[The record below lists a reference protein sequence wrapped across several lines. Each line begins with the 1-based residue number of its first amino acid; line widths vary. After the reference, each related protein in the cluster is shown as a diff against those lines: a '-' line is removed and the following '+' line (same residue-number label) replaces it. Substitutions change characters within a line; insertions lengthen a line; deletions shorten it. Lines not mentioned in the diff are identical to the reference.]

1 MYSVTRSFGLNGLS
15 GFAVAVEADIS
26 SPQSGCN
33 KIGTNPQ
40 CKIYYTTSCMIYQ
53 KNINRK
59 GSINK
64 KLINISIR
72 LIIRDIML
80 KQKILEIIVIVLAL
94 LAIVFGIS
102 SCLYNDNVTILR
114 IFSLIFIVIALILNF
129 YSNYRKKKL

>member
-1 MYSVTRSFGLNGLS
+1 MGLFLLLYLKFS
-15 GFAVAVEADIS
+15 SKIS
-26 SPQSGCN
+26 LG
-33 KIGTNPQ
+33 
-40 CKIYYTTSCMIYQ
+40 
-53 KNINRK
+53 
-59 GSINK
+59 
-64 KLINISIR
+64 
-72 LIIRDIML
+72 DIML

>member
-1 MYSVTRSFGLNGLS
+1 MGLFFLLYLQFS
-15 GFAVAVEADIS
+15 SKIS
-26 SPQSGCN
+26 AG
-33 KIGTNPQ
+33 
-40 CKIYYTTSCMIYQ
+40 
-53 KNINRK
+53 
-59 GSINK
+59 
-64 KLINISIR
+64 
-72 LIIRDIML
+72 DIML

>member
-1 MYSVTRSFGLNGLS
+1 MGLFLLLYLKFSSKISVG
-15 GFAVAVEADIS
+15 
-26 SPQSGCN
+26 
-33 KIGTNPQ
+33 
-40 CKIYYTTSCMIYQ
+40 
-53 KNINRK
+53 
-59 GSINK
+59 
-64 KLINISIR
+64 
-72 LIIRDIML
+72 DIML

>member
-1 MYSVTRSFGLNGLS
+1 MGLFLLLYLQ
-15 GFAVAVEADIS
+15 FS
-26 SPQSGCN
+26 S
-33 KIGTNPQ
+33 KINVG
-40 CKIYYTTSCMIYQ
+40 
-53 KNINRK
+53 
-59 GSINK
+59 
-64 KLINISIR
+64 
-72 LIIRDIML
+72 DIML

>member
-1 MYSVTRSFGLNGLS
+1 MGLFFLLYLKFSSKISVG
-15 GFAVAVEADIS
+15 DIV
-26 SPQSGCN
+26 
-33 KIGTNPQ
+33 
-40 CKIYYTTSCMIYQ
+40 
-53 KNINRK
+53 
-59 GSINK
+59 
-64 KLINISIR
+64 
-72 LIIRDIML
+72 L

>member
-1 MYSVTRSFGLNGLS
+1 VGLFLLLYLKFSSKISVG
-15 GFAVAVEADIS
+15 
-26 SPQSGCN
+26 
-33 KIGTNPQ
+33 
-40 CKIYYTTSCMIYQ
+40 
-53 KNINRK
+53 
-59 GSINK
+59 
-64 KLINISIR
+64 
-72 LIIRDIML
+72 DIML

>member
-1 MYSVTRSFGLNGLS
+1 MGLFLLLYLKFS
-15 GFAVAVEADIS
+15 SKIS
-26 SPQSGCN
+26 AG
-33 KIGTNPQ
+33 
-40 CKIYYTTSCMIYQ
+40 
-53 KNINRK
+53 
-59 GSINK
+59 
-64 KLINISIR
+64 
-72 LIIRDIML
+72 DIML

>member
-1 MYSVTRSFGLNGLS
+1 VGLFLLLYLK
-15 GFAVAVEADIS
+15 IS
-26 SPQSGCN
+26 S
-33 KIGTNPQ
+33 KISVG
-40 CKIYYTTSCMIYQ
+40 
-53 KNINRK
+53 
-59 GSINK
+59 
-64 KLINISIR
+64 
-72 LIIRDIML
+72 DIML

>member
-1 MYSVTRSFGLNGLS
+1 
-15 GFAVAVEADIS
+15 
-26 SPQSGCN
+26 
-33 KIGTNPQ
+33 
-40 CKIYYTTSCMIYQ
+40 MIYQ

>member
-1 MYSVTRSFGLNGLS
+1 MGLFLLLYLKFSSKISVG
-15 GFAVAVEADIS
+15 DIV
-26 SPQSGCN
+26 
-33 KIGTNPQ
+33 
-40 CKIYYTTSCMIYQ
+40 
-53 KNINRK
+53 
-59 GSINK
+59 
-64 KLINISIR
+64 
-72 LIIRDIML
+72 L